1 MAVLSKIRE
10 RSILLIGIIGFCL
23 LAFIIGDVVKSG
35 GFGVDKYVGSVN
47 GTDIA
52 YLEFNKKVANM
63 QQRQQGATAGQA
75 AGYVWNMEVDKIL
88 FEELC
93 EKAGIRVGK
102 DHVLDIYGQML
113 GNNPQFVN
121 AAGKFDKAKF
131 NEFLVNLKKNNPE
144 QWQAIENERPD
155 IEASARKQLYATALK
170 AAFFT
175 TDFEAKQRYAAESD
189 KVNFDYVSVSYS
201 TINDEDPKVKVTD
214 QELIDYMKK
223 NPKKYKAEASRDL
236 EVVFVENKPSAQDEA
251 EVKKSIEALLVP
263 SVKLVEGKTDTIPG
277 FANVPVAEV
286 PSFIA
291 ENSEVPY
298 DSTFVPKGQLPVEFA
313 QQISALAP
321 GQVFGP
327 YNNNGYYTV
336 TRMIAKKPGASVK
349 ASHIL
354 IGYKGAQMADG
365 KITLTKEQA
374 KAKAEELLAKV
385 NANPASFGQLVMEN
399 SNDPGSMNN
408 QGVYDNIAPNQMVK
422 PFNDF
427 IFNNPIGKTGVV
439 ETDFGFHVIKVL
451 DKYDGVR
458 VANLA
463 KKIQPSETTI
473 DANFQKATK
482 LEMDARDTKKP
493 LADLAKAAGLT
504 VTPANKIGEND
515 DNIPG
520 VGAEREIVRWA
531 YNADTK
537 VGDVKKFDLSSAKGS
552 VVVSLKTINE
562 KGVLPLEEAKLSV
575 LPIIRNEK
583 KAKIIREKMQGAT
596 LEAVAQKAGATVAN
610 ATGVTLANPMIMGIG
625 PEMKVVG
632 KAFGLGAGKTS
643 KLIDGQSG
651 VFMVRTK
658 NVEVAPAQPSQAAMV
673 ARLNSQGRS
682 GIENR
687 LSIALKDKADIEDN
701 RSKFY

>member
-1 MAVLSKIRE
+1 
-10 RSILLIGIIGFCL
+10 
-23 LAFIIGDVVKSG
+23 
-35 GFGVDKYVGSVN
+35 
-47 GTDIA
+47 
-52 YLEFNKKVANM
+52 
-63 QQRQQGATAGQA
+63 
-75 AGYVWNMEVDKIL
+75 
-88 FEELC
+88 
-93 EKAGIRVGK
+93 
-102 DHVLDIYGQML
+102 
-113 GNNPQFVN
+113 
-121 AAGKFDKAKF
+121 
-131 NEFLVNLKKNNPE
+131 
-144 QWQAIENERPD
+144 
-155 IEASARKQLYATALK
+155 
-170 AAFFT
+170 
-175 TDFEAKQRYAAESD
+175 
-189 KVNFDYVSVSYS
+189 
-201 TINDEDPKVKVTD
+201 
-214 QELIDYMKK
+214 
-223 NPKKYKAEASRDL
+223 
-236 EVVFVENKPSAQDEA
+236 
-251 EVKKSIEALLVP
+251 
-263 SVKLVEGKTDTIPG
+263 
-277 FANVPVAEV
+277 
-286 PSFIA
+286 
-291 ENSEVPY
+291 
-298 DSTFVPKGQLPVEFA
+298 
-313 QQISALAP
+313 
-321 GQVFGP
+321 
-327 YNNNGYYTV
+327 
-336 TRMIAKKPGASVK
+336 
-349 ASHIL
+349 
-354 IGYKGAQMADG
+354 
-365 KITLTKEQA
+365 
-374 KAKAEELLAKV
+374 
-385 NANPASFGQLVMEN
+385 MEN

-493 LADLAKAAGLT
+493 LAELAKAAGLT
-504 VTPANKIGEND
+504 VTPANRIGEND

-552 VVVSLKTINE
+552 VVVALKTINE

-610 ATGVTLANPMIMGIG
+610 ATGVTMANPMIMGIG

-673 ARLNSQGRS
+673 ARLNGQGRS